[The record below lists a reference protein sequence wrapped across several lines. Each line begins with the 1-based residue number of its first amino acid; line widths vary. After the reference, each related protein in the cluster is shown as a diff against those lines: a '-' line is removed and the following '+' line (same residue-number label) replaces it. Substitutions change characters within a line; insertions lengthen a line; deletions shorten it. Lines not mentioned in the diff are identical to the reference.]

1 MKRNDTMQTGEKL
14 NVLGDEI
21 TLLAAGPQTGG
32 TMTAIEVLARP
43 DSGPPPHTHVYSEL
57 FYVLEGELEIE
68 LDGARRTVGAGD
80 VAAVPG
86 GSVHTYRNAS
96 ALPVRFLAV
105 LHPAG
110 HERFLAEIGVPV
122 DAPAP
127 DGPPDVDHVM
137 RVARR
142 HGIEFVVPA

>member
-1 MKRNDTMQTGEKL
+1 MQIGDTL
-14 NVLGDEI
+14 DVLGDEV

-32 TMTAIEVLARP
+32 TMTAMEVLAHP
-43 DSGPPPHTHVYSEL
+43 DSGPPPHTHVYAEL
-57 FYVLEGELEIE
+57 FYVLEGEIE
-68 LDGARRTVGAGD
+68 VVLDGERRVVRAGE
-80 VAAVPG
+80 VAGVPG
-86 GSVHTYRNAS
+86 GVVHTYRNAS
-96 ALPVRFLAV
+96 TDPARFLAV

-127 DGPPDVDHVM
+127 EGPPDVERVM
-137 RVARR
+137 RIAHR